1 MKLNLKVETPTPSQL
16 YHDQLFNINEII
28 FSANFIL
35 AKTKKKLNIILV
47 KNAQEMTL
55 FDCFLALNKS
65 NDVNVWKLS
74 IVSKLSLI
82 SGEMKIKLKMKID
95 KT

>member
-16 YHDQLFNINEII
+16 YHGQLFNINE
-28 FSANFIL
+28 FISL
-35 AKTKKKLNIILV
+35 KILFCKKQKTLNIILV

>member
-1 MKLNLKVETPTPSQL
+1 MNLFLCKF
-16 YHDQLFNINEII
+16 Y
-28 FSANFIL
+28 FSKNQ
-35 AKTKKKLNIILV
+35 KKINIILV

-65 NDVNVWKLS
+65 NDVNVWELS
-74 IVSKLSLI
+74 IVSKLFLI

-95 KT
+95 KTWS

>member
-1 MKLNLKVETPTPSQL
+1 
-16 YHDQLFNINEII
+16 
-28 FSANFIL
+28 
-35 AKTKKKLNIILV
+35 
-47 KNAQEMTL
+47 MTL

-65 NDVNVWKLS
+65 NDVNVWELS

>member
-1 MKLNLKVETPTPSQL
+1 M
-16 YHDQLFNINEII
+16 
-28 FSANFIL
+28 
-35 AKTKKKLNIILV
+35 V